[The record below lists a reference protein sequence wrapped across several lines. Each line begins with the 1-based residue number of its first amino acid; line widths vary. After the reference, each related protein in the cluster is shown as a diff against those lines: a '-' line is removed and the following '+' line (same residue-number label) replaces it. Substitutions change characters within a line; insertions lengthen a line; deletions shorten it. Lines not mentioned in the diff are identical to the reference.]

1 MKMKY
6 TFSKRLS
13 IIDTYQNI
21 IIRGIEH
28 TETDALVLIFSV
40 ENGVNEHK
48 CLLSYYTQCTLIDYL
63 ITNKLT
69 KYYTI
74 KQCADNADVEINF
87 SKLIDD
93 KVIFK
98 HLFIGKLESK
108 SSNKSYTAL
117 LKDNKSDLLDK
128 CESLPDNEQ

>member
-1 MKMKY
+1 MKY

-13 IIDTYQNI
+13 IIDSYQNI
-21 IIRGIEH
+21 IIRGIEN
-28 TETDALVLIFSV
+28 TDTDALMLVYSV

-63 ITNKLT
+63 ITNKLN
-69 KYYTI
+69 KYYTV
-74 KQCADNADVEINF
+74 KQCVDNAEVEINF

-93 KVIFK
+93 KIIFK

-108 SSNKSYTAL
+108 SSNKTYTAL

-128 CESLPDNEQ
+128 CESLPDSEQ

>member
-21 IIRGIEH
+21 IIKGVENIDN
-28 TETDALVLIFSV
+28 TDAVMLVFAV

-63 ITNKLT
+63 ISNKLA
-69 KYYTI
+69 KYYKI
-74 KQCADNADVEINF
+74 RECVDNAEIEINF
-87 SKLIDD
+87 SKLIED
-93 KVIFK
+93 KVVFNNIFVC
-98 HLFIGKLESK
+98 KLEGK
-108 SSNKSYTAL
+108 STGKTYTAL
-117 LKDNKSDLLDK
+117 LKNNKSDLLDK
-128 CESLPDNEQ
+128 CESLQDS

>member
-1 MKMKY
+1 MQLKY

-21 IIRGIEH
+21 IIKGIESIDN
-28 TETDALVLIFSV
+28 TDALMLVFAV

-63 ITNKLT
+63 ISNKLD

-74 KQCADNADVEINF
+74 KQCVDNAEVEMNF
-87 SKLIDD
+87 SKLIED
-93 KVIFK
+93 KIVFSNI
-98 HLFIGKLESK
+98 FIGKLESK
-108 SSNKSYTAL
+108 SSGKTYTAL
-117 LKDNKSDLLDK
+117 LKDNKDDLLDK
-128 CESLPDNEQ
+128 CESLQDN

>member
-1 MKMKY
+1 MQLKY

-21 IIRGIEH
+21 IIKGIESIDN
-28 TETDALVLIFSV
+28 TDALMLVFAV

-63 ITNKLT
+63 ISNKLD

-74 KQCADNADVEINF
+74 KQCVDNAEVEINF
-87 SKLIDD
+87 SKLIED
-93 KVIFK
+93 KVVFSNI
-98 HLFIGKLESK
+98 FIGKLESK
-108 SSNKSYTAL
+108 SSGKT
-117 LKDNKSDLLDK
+117 
-128 CESLPDNEQ
+128 